1 MEKRVTV
8 DGIEV
13 RIDPEKIADID
24 IVELAVESA
33 DEEAGEFSQMRATIA
48 LFKAVFGEKQYA
60 KIKEAMRAK
69 SENGVVTTQEMAE
82 FFGKV
87 GNASQALKK

>member
-13 RIDPEKIADID
+13 RIDPEKISDID
-24 IVELAVESA
+24 IVELAVASS
-33 DEEAGEFSQMRATIA
+33 DEEAGEFAQMRATIA
-48 LFKAVFGEKQYA
+48 LFKAVFGEEQYA

>member
-13 RIDPEKIADID
+13 RIDPEKLADID
-24 IVELAVESA
+24 IVELTVASA
-33 DEEAGEFSQMRATIA
+33 DEEAGEFSQIRATIA

-69 SENGVVTTQEMAE
+69 SENGVVTTQEMVE

-87 GNASQALKK
+87 VEASSAVKK